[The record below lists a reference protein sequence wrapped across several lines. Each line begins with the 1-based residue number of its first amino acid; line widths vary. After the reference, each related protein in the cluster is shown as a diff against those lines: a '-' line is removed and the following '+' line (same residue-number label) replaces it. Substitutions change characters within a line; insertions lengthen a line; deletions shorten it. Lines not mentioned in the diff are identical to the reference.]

1 MKESQKYLERVKMLD
16 LLIVNKLAEKARWFE
31 IATSTTANMSG
42 GDRVKSSSDPHR
54 MEAAVCSYI
63 EAGREY
69 DVFVAECKKEKDE
82 IIHTIEQLTPTEYD
96 LLHNVYVQ
104 YKSLKEYAIFKDKAY
119 SWATSVHGNAL
130 QHLQDILD
138 ARKQS

>member
-1 MKESQKYLERVKMLD
+1 MKESQRYLERIQMID

-42 GDRVKSSSDPHR
+42 GDRVQSSSDPHR

-69 DVFVAECKKEKDE
+69 DAFVAECKKEKDA
-82 IIHTIEQLTPTEYD
+82 IIRTIEQLPPTEYD
-96 LLHNVYVQ
+96 LLHKVYVQ
-104 YKSLKEYAIFKDKAY
+104 YKSLKEVAVLQGKAY
-119 SWATSVHGNAL
+119 SWATSVHGTAL
-130 QHLQDILD
+130 KHLQDILD
-138 ARKQS
+138 ARKL